1 MINKELLYKNPLRLI
16 ESEVGENFTQGRFGA
31 ILARA
36 GVGKTAFVMQIALY
50 GLLQDKKILH
60 ISLGDPIQKVSL
72 WYEEVFRNITARY
85 DSAAAS
91 KVWETVQAHRFIM
104 TFQQDRFDANVL
116 EERLTDL
123 TEQGI
128 FNPHMIIVD
137 GLYFDEAPVALMA
150 ELKSLAAKFGVGVWF
165 TARTHREDTLAKE
178 AWPET
183 FTPVADQFETILALE
198 PEGNEIHVSV
208 LKDGATP
215 LGRVPLQLDP
225 ATMLIK
231 TS

>member
-1 MINKELLYKNPLRLI
+1 MINKELLHKNPLRLI

-85 DSAAAS
+85 DSTAAA
-91 KVWETVQAHRFIM
+91 KVWETIQANRFIM
-104 TFQQDRFDANVL
+104 TFQQDRFDASVL

-123 TEQGI
+123 TEQRI
-128 FNPHMIIVD
+128 FNPHTIIVD
-137 GLYFDEAPVALMA
+137 GLYFNDAPVELLAN
-150 ELKSLAAKFGVGVWF
+150 LKSLAEKFGVGIWF
-165 TARTHREDTLAKE
+165 TARTHREDGNTADALPKIFA
-178 AWPET
+178 P
-183 FTPVADQFETILALE
+183 FADQFETVLALE
-198 PEGNEIHVSV
+198 PDGSEIHISV
-208 LKDGATP
+208 LKDGDTP

-231 TS
+231 TG

>member
-60 ISLGDPIQKVSL
+60 ISIGDPIQKVSL

-85 DSAAAS
+85 DNAAAA
-91 KVWETVQAHRFIM
+91 KLWETIQAHRFIM
-104 TFQQDRFDANVL
+104 TFQQDRFDASVL

-123 TEQGI
+123 TEQRI
-128 FNPHMIIVD
+128 FNPHVVIVD
-137 GLYFDEAPVALMA
+137 GLYFDDAPVELLT
-150 ELKSLAAKFGVGVWF
+150 ELKALAEKFGVGIWF
-165 TARTHREDTLAKE
+165 TARTHRADSNADE
-178 AWPET
+178 ALPET
-183 FTPVADQFETILALE
+183 FAPVADQFETILALE
-198 PEGNEIHVSV
+198 PDGNEIHVSV

-231 TS
+231 TG